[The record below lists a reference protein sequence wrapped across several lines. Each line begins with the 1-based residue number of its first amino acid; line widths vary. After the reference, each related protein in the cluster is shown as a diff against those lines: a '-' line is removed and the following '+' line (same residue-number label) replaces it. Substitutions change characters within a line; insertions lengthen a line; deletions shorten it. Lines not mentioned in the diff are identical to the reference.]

1 MKTTD
6 WRTPRTSILGGAF
19 FLIALAGCGGTDAGA
34 ESETGEPADAATTET
49 AGEATAGGD
58 TGGGTMAEGALLN
71 PNLASG
77 EELAALP
84 GMTPGA
90 VTAIMDGRPFM
101 DMLALDAAISGEVD
115 EAGREALYARMWV
128 PLDLNTAS
136 SEEIQL
142 IPGVGDRMTHEFE
155 EYRPYDGMARFRREM
170 AKYVDDAEVD
180 RLASYVFV
188 PIDLN
193 TATDEEILAIPG
205 VGDRMLHEFKE
216 YRPYTSMEQFRRE
229 IGKYVDE
236 AEVARLERYVTIA
249 GSQ

>member
-6 WRTPRTSILGGAF
+6 WRTSRTSLLGGAF
-19 FLIALAGCGGTDAGA
+19 IFVALAGCAGADSGA
-34 ESETGEPADAATTET
+34 ES
-49 AGEATAGGD
+49 D
-58 TGGGTMAEGALLN
+58 TGGAEDATATEMAGQGMEEAGMAEGLVN
-71 PNLASG
+71 PNLASE
-77 EELAALP
+77 EELD
-84 GMTPGA
+84 GVQGITPGA
-90 VTAIMDGRPFM
+90 VAAILDGRPFT
-101 DMLALDAAISGEVD
+101 DMVSLDVAIAGELD
-115 EAGREALYARMWV
+115 ETGRETLYAHLWI
-128 PLDLNTAS
+128 PLNLNTAS

-170 AKYVDDAEVD
+170 AKYVDDAEVE

-205 VGDRMLHEFKE
+205 VGDRMLREFKE

-236 AEVARLERYVTIA
+236 AEVARLERYVTIG
-249 GSQ
+249 GSQD

>member
-6 WRTPRTSILGGAF
+6 WRTLRASLFTRAFILV
-19 FLIALAGCGGTDAGA
+19 ALAGCAGADSGA
-34 ESETGEPADAATTET
+34 ESETGDAET
-49 AGEATAGGD
+49 AELAGGEMPGE
-58 TGGGTMAEGALLN
+58 TGAAGALLN
-71 PNLASG
+71 PNLTSA

-84 GMTPGA
+84 GITPGA
-90 VTAIMDGRPFM
+90 VAAIAEGRPFL
-101 DMLALDAAISGEVD
+101 DALALDAAIAGEID
-115 EAGREALYARMWV
+115 EAGREALYAHMWV

-170 AKYVDDAEVD
+170 AKYVDDAEVE